1 MFESHGIRTG
11 VAAVGLVGVLAVG
24 VVVLG
29 EPREAGGAR
38 AHASSPVRA
47 FAAERQA
54 VSGPLGTIVRLR
66 VPRGL
71 YAVNAK
77 VVLFDIEDDL
87 GSTDSSG
94 CKLTI
99 NDNTID
105 DSRQITPDHP
115 QFETTRTHTL
125 QFAGRLRGVLEVF
138 CPAPSSWRAEQAKI
152 TAIRLTDLS
161 KTP

>member
-1 MFESHGIRTG
+1 MFESYGIRTG

-24 VVVLG
+24 VMVLAV
-29 EPREAGGAR
+29 PRAAGGAR
-38 AHASSPVRA
+38 AHVASPVRA

-77 VVLFDIEDDL
+77 VVLVDTQDQL
-87 GSTDSSG
+87 GTTDSSG
-94 CKLTI
+94 CKLAI
-99 NDNTID
+99 DGNTID
-105 DSRQITPDHP
+105 DSRQITPDH
-115 QFETTRTHTL
+115 QFQTTRTHTL
-125 QFAGRLRGVLEVF
+125 QFAGRLHGTLSIF
-138 CPAPSSWRAEQAKI
+138 CPAPGTWHAEQAKI
-152 TAIRLTDLS
+152 TAIRLTDLA